1 MDVILD
7 RGSTPLTS
15 INKKDSFESPFYL
28 CYYKTEPATFYTVL
42 ILEPVLSPPRLV
54 DTSRLWLTN
63 ANTP

>member
-15 INKKDSFESPFYL
+15 INKKDSLRVLFIYVIIRPNRLHS
-28 CYYKTEPATFYTVL
+28 TQVL